1 MKRLLVVLVASAMLG
16 LVAGVGPAWA
26 TLTEPPSGTEIPL
39 QSATQSNEGTNTANQ
54 TATSAPTVVSGPNVA
69 VANGWG
75 GGDTRSSC
83 NPCGGDGG
91 TTTQNSGNEVDASA
105 TNNATQ
111 VNDQSNGAGQSQT
124 VGQDGGT
131 CCSTSSGSAE
141 QSADQ
146 SNQGTNEANQTATSA
161 PVVVSVPNVA
171 VLNGGDV
178 HQNSGN
184 DVDAS
189 SENNATQVNNQSNGA
204 GQSQTVG
211 HGGSSCCEKSPGSAE
226 QSADQSNEGSNK
238 ANQTATSAPIVVS
251 GGNYAIL
258 NKGDVQQNSGNKVDA
273 STTNNATQVN
283 DQSNGAGQSQTVGH
297 SGSGCCSKSSGS
309 GTQAADQS
317 NWGKNEAN
325 QTATSTPIVVSGP
338 NVAIANGWGH
348 DKCDPCGESGGD
360 VHQNSGNW
368 VDASATNNTTQ
379 VNDQSNGLGQS
390 QRAEGGGWG
399 CCSQDGGATQTADQ
413 SNWGK
418 NKANQT
424 ATSAPLVVSGGNYAI
439 LNEGDVRQNSGN
451 WVDASATNNAT
462 QVNDQSNG
470 LGQSQRVKGGGGWG
484 CCSEYGGATQTA
496 DQSNRGKNEAN
507 QTATSAPL
515 VVSGPNFA
523 VLNFGDVR
531 QNSGNKVDASAT
543 NNATQ
548 VNNQSNGLGQEQRV
562 KGGEGCCPPKDD
574 CQPRGEPRCPPQE
587 CQPRE
592 CKPKRCEPK
601 RCEPKCDEDFGTS
614 RRGFA
619 GSLS

>member
-124 VGQDGGT
+124 VGQGGGT

-368 VDASATNNTTQ
+368 VDASATNN
-379 VNDQSNGLGQS
+379 
-390 QRAEGGGWG
+390 
-399 CCSQDGGATQTADQ
+399 
-413 SNWGK
+413 
-418 NKANQT
+418 
-424 ATSAPLVVSGGNYAI
+424 
-439 LNEGDVRQNSGN
+439 
-451 WVDASATNNAT
+451 AT

-470 LGQSQRVKGGGGWG
+470 LGQSQRVKGGGWG
-484 CCSEYGGATQTA
+484 CCSEDGGATQTA